1 MNKKMKTYQPP
12 VTTVTGLCTES
23 FICASMRVILAT
35 DPFDTAPNLNG
46 LTDME
51 YNGVVSEEF

>member
-1 MNKKMKTYQPP
+1 MNGKKVYQPP
-12 VTTVTGLCTES
+12 VTTAVGVTTES
-23 FICASMRVILAT
+23 FICASLRLILAT
-35 DPFDTAPNLNG
+35 DPFDTFPNLNG